1 MYRCFQKCDG
11 LKKLF
16 PVIAVLLFSSPLVA
30 QQDLSANY
38 QWKPIK
44 IGGTGFVTGAISSA
58 TDSSLR
64 FARTDVGGFYRWN
77 EGDNEWTQLLTSDRF
92 SDVTSWQDE
101 TGVESIALGSD
112 NQTVYAATLN
122 RIYRSS
128 DGGENF
134 SATDLSLPMAPN
146 GAFPSNGERLV
157 VAPGNSNRAFF
168 GSRENGLWQTSNG
181 TSWSKVT
188 GIADANDGIGIVN
201 LKYSTDGSK
210 LYAATFSQGIFESNN
225 DGASW
230 NKITGSGGGPS
241 DSAAVTDIDVD
252 NSGRLV
258 ASYQSDAGN
267 SGGVWSYENG
277 SWNRSTELAGQNVVT
292 VSVDPFNNDRI
303 IAATDGV
310 RDFVISNDGGDTWRN
325 LTFDRS
331 SPDIPWAQRTEESYF
346 TTDEIYFDPSTPDQ
360 IFTAQGIGFWKAD
373 VSDAA
378 LSDDN
383 VTFEFESRGIEEL
396 VTTDILARPGKPL
409 VTFGWDRTGFV
420 HTDLDEYNAQQIFPD
435 DFSIGWDGAF
445 RRNDT
450 DFIATTTADFLESR
464 GAINQAG
471 FTTDGGATWQ
481 KFGSIENGT
490 HPDELKFGAIAASN
504 VSADFAENLVWLP
517 ATDGRPWFSDDNGE
531 TWQQAE
537 VWPTYSDGSDI
548 VSGLFNRNF
557 RYQGLIADAERA
569 GAYFMTTSGGDLLES
584 VDGGRSWT
592 IKSTDLPRFGFNGQ
606 LEQNWLE
613 ADELWYAHGIQE
625 NDPNGLFRSLD
636 GGLSFLEIANF
647 SEAIDVSLGAA
658 LAADDP
664 LSVYVLGTLDG
675 QEGIFRSL
683 DEGST
688 WDFLGQFPL
697 GLVDQP
703 LVLTADPDVFGKIY
717 VGTTGT
723 GFYYGEFS
731 AVPEPNSFWLFLL
744 GLFLAWIRR
753 YRGFYSIEK
762 RPSKI
767 AV

>member
-1 MYRCFQKCDG
+1 MYRCFQFSDG
-11 LKKLF
+11 LKRLF
-16 PVIAVLLFSSPLVA
+16 PAVALLLLSSPLLA
-30 QQDLSANY
+30 QQDLSSEY
-38 QWKPIK
+38 QWNPIR

-58 TDSSLR
+58 SDPNLR
-64 FARTDVGGFYRWN
+64 FARADGGGFYRWN
-77 EGDNEWTQLLTSDRF
+77 ESGNEWTQLLTSDRF

-122 RIYRSS
+122 RVYRST

-134 SATDLSLPMAPN
+134 APTDLSLPMAPN

-157 VAPGNSNRAFF
+157 VAPGNSTRAFY
-168 GSRENGLWQTSNG
+168 GSREDGLWSTSNG
-181 TSWSKVT
+181 TSWSRVS
-188 GIADANDGIGIVN
+188 GIADANDGIGIAH
-201 LKYSTDGSK
+201 LKYNTDGSK
-210 LYAATFSQGIFESNN
+210 LYAATYSQGIFESSN

-230 NKITGSGGGPS
+230 DKITGAGGAPS
-241 DSAAVTDIDVD
+241 DSAAVTDIDFD

-258 ASYQSDAGN
+258 ASYQSDSGN
-267 SGGVWSYENG
+267 NGGIWSFENG
-277 SWNRSTELAGQNVVT
+277 SWNQSSELAGQNVVT

-310 RDFVISNDGGDTWRN
+310 RDFVISNDGGDTWRD
-325 LTFDRS
+325 LTFNRS
-331 SPDIPWAQRTEESYF
+331 SPDIPWAERTEESYF
-346 TTDEIYFDPSTPDQ
+346 TTDEIYFDPSTPNQ
-360 IFTAQGIGFWKAD
+360 IFSAQGIGFWKAD

-378 LSDDN
+378 LADDN

-420 HTDLDEYNAQQIFPD
+420 HADVDEFNAEQIFPD

-450 DFIATTTADFLESR
+450 DFIATTTADFLEAR

-471 FTTDGGATWQ
+471 FTTDGGETWQ
-481 KFGSIENGT
+481 KFGSIEDGT
-490 HPDELKFGAIAASN
+490 HPEELKFGAIAAGN
-504 VSADFAENLVWLP
+504 VSADFAANLVWLP
-517 ATDGRPWFSDDNGE
+517 ATDGRPYFTTDNGA

-569 GAYFMTTSGGDLLES
+569 GVYFMTTSGGDLLQS
-584 VDGGRSWT
+584 VDG
-592 IKSTDLPRFGFNGQ
+592 GQ
-606 LEQNWLE
+606 LEQNWLNT
-613 ADELWYAHGIQE
+613 DDLWYAHGLQE
-625 NDPNGLFRSLD
+625 NDPDGLFRSLD
-636 GGLSFLEIANF
+636 GGLSFNEVANF

-658 LAADDP
+658 LSADDP
-664 LSVYVLGTLDG
+664 LSVYVLGTLEG

-697 GLVDQP
+697 GLLDQP
-703 LVLTADPDVFGKIY
+703 LVLTADPDVFGRVY

-731 AVPEPNSFWLFLL
+731 AVPEPNPCWLFLVW
-744 GLFLAWIRR
+744 LFFALLRR
-753 YRGFYSIEK
+753 YRF
-762 RPSKI
+762 
-767 AV
+767 